1 MKLRVHVLA
10 STVWMLV
17 SIGLVGCS
25 TDLSNSP
32 VGPSA
37 LAVPLSSGS
46 MTAAS
51 HGGSSNGGGGTDD
64 GRGHDAGDDQQ
75 KNEAEFN
82 GVVSALSGTCPSLRL
97 TVGATRVATSPDTV
111 FDGLACGGLKSGQS
125 VEINGTT
132 LSDGSVAAARVR
144 FEGPEIEVEP
154 NDAEVVGGVG
164 GRIGTCPALSFT
176 VGATRV
182 ITNAA
187 TTFEDVA
194 CNALANGDQV
204 EVNGA
209 FRDGGTLVAARV
221 ERRR

>member
-1 MKLRVHVLA
+1 MKPRVHVLT
-10 STVWMLV
+10 STVWMLA

-25 TDLSNSP
+25 TDLSRSP
-32 VGPSA
+32 IGPSA
-37 LAVPLSSGS
+37 LAAPLSSGS

-51 HGGSSNGGGGTDD
+51 HGGSSNGGGADD

-82 GVVSALSGTCPSLRL
+82 GVIAAVFGTCPSLRL
-97 TVGATRVATSPDTV
+97 TVGAARVATSPDTV
-111 FDGLACGGLKSGQS
+111 FDGLTCAALKSGQS
-125 VEINGTT
+125 VEIKGTT

-144 FEGPEIEVEP
+144 FEGPEVEVEP
-154 NDAEVVGGVG
+154 NDAEVFGAVS
-164 GRIGTCPALSFT
+164 GRVGTCPALSFT
-176 VGATRV
+176 VGATNV
-182 ITNAA
+182 ITNGA
-187 TTFEDVA
+187 TSFEDVA
-194 CNALANGDQV
+194 CNAVANGDQV